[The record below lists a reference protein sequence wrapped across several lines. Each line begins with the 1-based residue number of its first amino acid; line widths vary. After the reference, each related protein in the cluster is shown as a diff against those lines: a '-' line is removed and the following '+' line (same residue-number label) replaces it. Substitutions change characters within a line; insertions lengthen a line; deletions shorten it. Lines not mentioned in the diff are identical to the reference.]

1 MGIINIDYKQEELVL
16 SWIFSNDVPIYLQIM
31 EHFKV
36 QIASGKLEVGD
47 KIPPVRELALEAGV
61 NPNTMQKALSELERE
76 GYLESQRTSGRF
88 VADRGKQIDRLKQDM
103 ALELCESFHNGMKKI
118 GFTPEEAIAEY
129 KEYISR
135 IEE

>member
-1 MGIINIDYKQEELVL
+1 M
-16 SWIFSNDVPIYLQIM
+16 SWNFSNDVPIYLQIM

-47 KIPPVRELALEAGV
+47 KIPPVRELALE
-61 NPNTMQKALSELERE
+61 ALSELERE

>member
-1 MGIINIDYKQEELVL
+1 M
-16 SWIFSNDVPIYLQIM
+16 SWNFSNDVPIYLQIM

-61 NPNTMQKALSELERE
+61 NPNTMQ

>member
-1 MGIINIDYKQEELVL
+1 M
-16 SWIFSNDVPIYLQIM
+16 SWNFSNDVPIYLQIM

-36 QIASGKLEVGD
+36 QIASGKL
-47 KIPPVRELALEAGV
+47 ELALEAGV

>member
-1 MGIINIDYKQEELVL
+1 M
-16 SWIFSNDVPIYLQIM
+16 SWNFSNDVPIYLQIM

-47 KIPPVRELALEAGV
+47 KIPALEAGV

>member
-1 MGIINIDYKQEELVL
+1 M
-16 SWIFSNDVPIYLQIM
+16 SWNFSNDVPIYLQIM

-47 KIPPVRELALEAGV
+47 KIQPVRELALEAGV

-88 VADRGKQIDRLKQDM
+88 VADRGKQDRLILTQRRT
-103 ALELCESFHNGMKKI
+103 LHILL
-118 GFTPEEAIAEY
+118 
-129 KEYISR
+129 R
-135 IEE
+135 ILRMTIIILNYMTILQ

>member
-1 MGIINIDYKQEELVL
+1 MCIRD
-16 SWIFSNDVPIYLQIM
+16 S
-31 EHFKV
+31 
-36 QIASGKLEVGD
+36 
-47 KIPPVRELALEAGV
+47 
-61 NPNTMQKALSELERE
+61 PNTMQKALSELERE

-135 IEE
+135 IEAVSYTHLRLHSQRLFQRLVHHHLQLYQVWLQ

>member
-1 MGIINIDYKQEELVL
+1 M
-16 SWIFSNDVPIYLQIM
+16 SWNFSNDVPIYLQIM

-76 GYLESQRTSGRF
+76 GYLESQRTSGR
-88 VADRGKQIDRLKQDM
+88 LKQDM

>member
-1 MGIINIDYKQEELVL
+1 M
-16 SWIFSNDVPIYLQIM
+16 SWNFSNDVPIYLQIM

-47 KIPPVRELALEAGV
+47 KIPPVRELALEAG
-61 NPNTMQKALSELERE
+61 E

>member
-1 MGIINIDYKQEELVL
+1 M
-16 SWIFSNDVPIYLQIM
+16 SWNFSNDVPIYLQIM

-118 GFTPEEAIAEY
+118 GFTPEEAIAELSL
-129 KEYISR
+129 IH
-135 IEE
+135 I

>member
-1 MGIINIDYKQEELVL
+1 M
-16 SWIFSNDVPIYLQIM
+16 SWNFSNDVPIYLQIM

-103 ALELCESFHNGMKKI
+103 ALELCESFHNGMKKDR
-118 GFTPEEAIAEY
+118 FTQKKQLQSIR
-129 KEYISR
+129 EYINR

>member
-1 MGIINIDYKQEELVL
+1 M
-16 SWIFSNDVPIYLQIM
+16 SWNFSNDVPIYLQIM

-47 KIPPVRELALEAGV
+47 KIPPVRELA
-61 NPNTMQKALSELERE
+61 SELERE

>member
-1 MGIINIDYKQEELVL
+1 M
-16 SWIFSNDVPIYLQIM
+16 SWNFSNDVPIYLQIM

-36 QIASGKLEVGD
+36 
-47 KIPPVRELALEAGV
+47 
-61 NPNTMQKALSELERE
+61 
-76 GYLESQRTSGRF
+76 QRTSGRF